1 MASTG
6 IPGNHTPRP
15 VLILILVAA
24 GVIGSLAVYRTHLPA
39 TAAAWLGGT
48 AVSTQPPLGDDAV
61 GPLLA
66 QDRAMEAL
74 AQRVTP
80 AVVNIVVTSRAQN
93 QGGDANDAARQF
105 FGQFFGGRMPPQGPP
120 GPQFEQ
126 GSGSGVILSPDGFI
140 VTNNHVVEGATSIRV
155 TLNDRRVFDGHVVGT
170 DKLTDLAVV
179 KIDATNLP
187 NIPWG
192 DSKQLKPGETVV
204 AVGNPFGYQFSVTRG
219 IVSGLGRRGI
229 SEDRRAPGD
238 FIQTDAAINPGNSG
252 GALVDVR
259 GEVMGINA
267 FILTQSGGF
276 NGLGFA
282 IPSSIAQPTVDQLIK
297 HGKVTRGYLGIGIEQ
312 IDPETA
318 KFFGVTDNRGV
329 LVSQVDPDTPGA
341 RAGLQQG
348 DVIRAINGTELDGPT
363 QLQVMV
369 GELGPNAKATLTV
382 LRNGKQLSLP
392 VTLGEMDMQG
402 TTKRASTEP
411 SPGGVHLGIS
421 LGDITADV
429 RQELQIPERVHG
441 AVIEQ
446 IEPGGPAYNA
456 QLQRGDIIVEVN
468 RHPVNNANE
477 VRQQLL
483 AAPKGQD
490 VLLLIFSGG
499 ANGGTIYRVIHPGPT
514 PNTTP
519 PTQ

>member
-6 IPGNHTPRP
+6 VPGDHSRRR
-15 VLILILVAA
+15 VLTLVLVAA
-24 GVIGSLAVYRTHLPA
+24 GVMGSLAVYRTHLPL
-39 TAAAWLGGT
+39 TAASWLGGT
-48 AVSTQPPLGDDAV
+48 AVSSQPPLGDDAV

-80 AVVNIVVTSRAQN
+80 AVVNIVVTSHAQN
-93 QGGDANDAARQF
+93 QGGDGNDAARQF
-105 FGQFFGGRMPPQGPP
+105 FGQFFGGHQPPQ

-126 GSGSGVILSPDGFI
+126 GSGSGVILSPDGYI

-155 TLNDRRVFDGHVVGT
+155 TLNDRRIFDGHVVGT

-192 DSKQLKPGETVV
+192 DSKLLKPGETVV
-204 AVGNPFGYQFSVTRG
+204 AVGNPFGFQFSVTRG
-219 IVSGLGRRGI
+219 IVSGLGRRGM
-229 SEDRRAPGD
+229 SADRRAPGD

-259 GEVMGINA
+259 GEVVGINA

-282 IPSSIAQPTVDQLIK
+282 IPSSIAKPTVDQLIK

-329 LVSQVDPDTPGA
+329 LVSQVDPETPGA
-341 RAGLQQG
+341 KAGLQQG
-348 DVIRAINGTELDGPT
+348 DVIRAINGTELDDPT

-369 GELGPNAKATLTV
+369 GELGPGAKATLTV
-382 LRNGKQLSLP
+382 LRNGKQLTLP

-402 TTKRASTEP
+402 QTQRASAEP
-411 SPGGVHLGIS
+411 SQGGVHLGVA
-421 LGDITADV
+421 LGDITPDV
-429 RQELQIPERVHG
+429 RQELQIPDRIHG

-446 IEPGGPAYNA
+446 VEPGGPAYIA
-456 QLQRGDIIVEVN
+456 QLQRGDVIVEVN
-468 RHPVNNANE
+468 RHAVSSAND
-477 VRQQLL
+477 VRQQLQ

-490 VLLLIFSGG
+490 VLLLIYSGG

-514 PNTTP
+514 PSATP
-519 PTQ
+519 PKQ